1 MIQSSAQEAYMVKK
15 LLTLSFA
22 IVLVFSLCMPTFA
35 DDASKMGKQ
44 ARWEGMVARS
54 NKDQNTLTVRA
65 RGTNVEKVVHY
76 DSSTKFTS
84 QEHGSSKVN
93 QIDASQINDDDRVI
107 CVGNYDD
114 KGELHATLISKR
126 LTK

>member
-1 MIQSSAQEAYMVKK
+1 MNSPVQGGAYMVKK
-15 LLTLSFA
+15 VLTLSFA
-22 IVLVFSLCMPTFA
+22 LVLVFSLCVPTFA
-35 DDASKMGKQ
+35 DDSKMGKQ

-65 RGTNVEKVVHY
+65 RGTNVEKIVHY

-84 QEHGSSKVN
+84 QEHGSKKIN
-93 QIDASQINDDDRVI
+93 EIDASQINDDDRVI
-107 CVGNYDD
+107 CLGSYDD